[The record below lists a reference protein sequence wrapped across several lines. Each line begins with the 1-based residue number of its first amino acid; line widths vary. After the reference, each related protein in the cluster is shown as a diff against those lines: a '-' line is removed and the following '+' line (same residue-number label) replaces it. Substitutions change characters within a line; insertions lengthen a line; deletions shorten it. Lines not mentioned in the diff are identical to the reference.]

1 MIGFN
6 YPISNSNEGL
16 FFMALKDVRLTG
28 YIPGAIG
35 RVAELHGT
43 YYHQHWGFHLFFES
57 RVAIELS
64 EFLRR
69 FNEARDGF
77 WAARIEEKIVGAVA
91 IDGVHHDSQGA
102 HLRWFIIAPEN
113 QGHGIGNR
121 LLNEAVEFCRK
132 KEHGRIYLW
141 TFAGLHPARHL
152 YEKFGFKLCEEHE
165 GEQWGRAVT
174 EQKFELIL

>member
-1 MIGFN
+1 
-6 YPISNSNEGL
+6 
-16 FFMALKDVRLTG
+16 MAMGDVRLSG

-43 YYHQHWGFHLFFES
+43 YYYKHWGFPLFFES

-69 FNEARDGF
+69 FNEAQDGF
-77 WAARIEEKIVGAVA
+77 WVARVEEKIIGSIA

-102 HLRWFIIAPEN
+102 HLRWFIITPEN
-113 QGHGIGNR
+113 QGHGIGNG
-121 LLNEAVEFCRK
+121 LLNEAIGFCRK
-132 KEHGRIYLW
+132 KRYGRIYLW

-152 YEKFGFKLCEEHE
+152 YEKLGFKLCEEHE
-165 GEQWGRAVT
+165 GEQWGKAVT